1 LWTQSGLSRI
11 LGLTSRKVTYI
22 IDTLYLGKP
31 MEYQE
36 DSDFLMD
43 AVEILIDQLHT
54 LVNEG
59 RIEDAIVVSER
70 IRELQEMR

>member
-1 LWTQSGLSRI
+1 
-11 LGLTSRKVTYI
+11 
-22 IDTLYLGKP
+22 

-59 RIEDAIVVSER
+59 RIVDAIVVSER

>member
-1 LWTQSGLSRI
+1 
-11 LGLTSRKVTYI
+11 
-22 IDTLYLGKP
+22 

-59 RIEDAIVVSER
+59 RIYDAIVVSER

>member
-1 LWTQSGLSRI
+1 MQSGLSRI
-11 LGLTSRKVTYI
+11 SGLTSRKVTYI
-22 IDTLYLGKP
+22 IDELYLGKP

-59 RIEDAIVVSER
+59 RIDDAIVVSER

>member
-1 LWTQSGLSRI
+1 MCIRDS
-11 LGLTSRKVTYI
+11 
-22 IDTLYLGKP
+22 
-31 MEYQE
+31 
-36 DSDFLMD
+36 SDFLMD

>member
-1 LWTQSGLSRI
+1 MAA
-11 LGLTSRKVTYI
+11 YI
-22 IDTLYLGKP
+22 IDELYLAKA

-43 AVEILIDQLHT
+43 AVEILIDQLHH

-59 RIEDAIVVSER
+59 QIDDAIVVSDR

>member
-1 LWTQSGLSRI
+1 MSMAA
-11 LGLTSRKVTYI
+11 YI
-22 IDTLYLGKP
+22 IDELYLAKA

-43 AVEILIDQLHT
+43 AVEILIDQLHH

-59 RIEDAIVVSER
+59 QIDDAIVVSER
-70 IRELQEMR
+70 IRELQEMQ

>member
-1 LWTQSGLSRI
+1 MSMAA
-11 LGLTSRKVTYI
+11 YI
-22 IDTLYLGKP
+22 IDELYLAKA

-43 AVEILIDQLHT
+43 AVEILIDQLHH

-59 RIEDAIVVSER
+59 QIDDAIVVSER

>member
-1 LWTQSGLSRI
+1 MAA
-11 LGLTSRKVTYI
+11 YI
-22 IDTLYLGKP
+22 IDELYLAKA

-43 AVEILIDQLHT
+43 AVEILIDQLHH

-59 RIEDAIVVSER
+59 QIDDAIVVSER
-70 IRELQEMR
+70 IRELQEMQ

>member
-1 LWTQSGLSRI
+1 MSMAA
-11 LGLTSRKVTYI
+11 YI
-22 IDTLYLGKP
+22 IDELYLAKA

-43 AVEILIDQLHT
+43 AVEILIDQLHH

-59 RIEDAIVVSER
+59 QIVDAIVVSER
-70 IRELQEMR
+70 IRELQEMQ

>member
-1 LWTQSGLSRI
+1 MAA
-11 LGLTSRKVTYI
+11 YI
-22 IDTLYLGKP
+22 IDELYLGKA

-43 AVEILIDQLHT
+43 AVEILIDQLHH

-59 RIEDAIVVSER
+59 QIDDAIVVSER
-70 IRELQEMR
+70 IRELQEMQ

>member
-1 LWTQSGLSRI
+1 MAA
-11 LGLTSRKVTYI
+11 YI
-22 IDTLYLGKP
+22 IDELYLAKA

-43 AVEILIDQLHT
+43 AVEILIDQLHH

-59 RIEDAIVVSER
+59 QIDDAIVVSER

>member
-1 LWTQSGLSRI
+1 MSRI
-11 LGLTSRKVTYI
+11 LGLTSREVTYI
-22 IDTLYLGKP
+22 IDELYLGKA

-43 AVEILIDQLHT
+43 AVEILIDQLHH

-59 RIEDAIVVSER
+59 QIDDAIVVSDR

>member
-1 LWTQSGLSRI
+1 
-11 LGLTSRKVTYI
+11 
-22 IDTLYLGKP
+22 

-36 DSDFLMD
+36 ETDFLMD

-59 RIEDAIVVSER
+59 RIDDAIVVSGR

>member
-1 LWTQSGLSRI
+1 MQNGLSKI
-11 LGLTSRKVTYI
+11 TDLTTEIPCYI
-22 IDTLYLGKP
+22 IDELYLGNP

-36 DSDFLMD
+36 ETDFLMD

-59 RIEDAIVVSER
+59 RIDDAIVVSGR

>member
-1 LWTQSGLSRI
+1 MSRI

-22 IDTLYLGKP
+22 IDELYLGNP

>member
-1 LWTQSGLSRI
+1 
-11 LGLTSRKVTYI
+11 
-22 IDTLYLGKP
+22 

-54 LVNEG
+54 FVNEG

>member
-1 LWTQSGLSRI
+1 MAA
-11 LGLTSRKVTYI
+11 YI
-22 IDTLYLGKP
+22 IDELYLGKA

-43 AVEILIDQLHT
+43 AVEILIDQLHH

-59 RIEDAIVVSER
+59 QIDDAIVVSDR

>member
-1 LWTQSGLSRI
+1 MSMAA
-11 LGLTSRKVTYI
+11 YI
-22 IDTLYLGKP
+22 IDELYLGKA

-43 AVEILIDQLHT
+43 AVEILIDQLHH

-59 RIEDAIVVSER
+59 QIDDAIVVSER
-70 IRELQEMR
+70 IRELQEMQ

>member
-1 LWTQSGLSRI
+1 
-11 LGLTSRKVTYI
+11 
-22 IDTLYLGKP
+22 

-59 RIEDAIVVSER
+59 PIEDAIVVSER

>member
-1 LWTQSGLSRI
+1 MSMAA
-11 LGLTSRKVTYI
+11 YI
-22 IDTLYLGKP
+22 IDELYLGKA

-59 RIEDAIVVSER
+59 RIDDAIVVSER

>member
-1 LWTQSGLSRI
+1 MAA
-11 LGLTSRKVTYI
+11 YI
-22 IDTLYLGKP
+22 IDELYLGKA

-43 AVEILIDQLHT
+43 AVEILIDQLHH

-59 RIEDAIVVSER
+59 QIDDAIVVNDR

>member
-1 LWTQSGLSRI
+1 MSMAA
-11 LGLTSRKVTYI
+11 YI
-22 IDTLYLGKP
+22 IDELYLAKA

-43 AVEILIDQLHT
+43 AVEILIDQLHH

-59 RIEDAIVVSER
+59 QIDDAIVVSDR

>member
-1 LWTQSGLSRI
+1 MAA
-11 LGLTSRKVTYI
+11 YI
-22 IDTLYLGKP
+22 IDELYLGKA

-43 AVEILIDQLHT
+43 AVEILIDQLHH

-59 RIEDAIVVSER
+59 QIDDAIVVSER

>member
-1 LWTQSGLSRI
+1 MVRQEFW
-11 LGLTSRKVTYI
+11 GLTMSMAAYI
-22 IDTLYLGKP
+22 IDELYLAKA

-43 AVEILIDQLHT
+43 AVEILIDQLHH

-59 RIEDAIVVSER
+59 QIDDAIVVSER
-70 IRELQEMR
+70 IRELQEMQ

>member
-1 LWTQSGLSRI
+1 MQNGLSKI
-11 LGLTSRKVTYI
+11 TDLTTETPCYI
-22 IDTLYLGKP
+22 IDELYLGNP

-36 DSDFLMD
+36 ETDFLMD

-59 RIEDAIVVSER
+59 RIDDAIVVSER

>member
-1 LWTQSGLSRI
+1 
-11 LGLTSRKVTYI
+11 
-22 IDTLYLGKP
+22 

-54 LVNEG
+54 LANEG
-59 RIEDAIVVSER
+59 RIDDAIVVSER

>member
-1 LWTQSGLSRI
+1 
-11 LGLTSRKVTYI
+11 
-22 IDTLYLGKP
+22 

-43 AVEILIDQLHT
+43 AVEILIDQMHT

-59 RIEDAIVVSER
+59 RIEDTIVVSER

>member
-1 LWTQSGLSRI
+1 MSMAA
-11 LGLTSRKVTYI
+11 YI
-22 IDTLYLGKP
+22 IDELYLGKA

-43 AVEILIDQLHT
+43 AVEILIDQLHH

-59 RIEDAIVVSER
+59 QIDDAIVVSDR

>member
-1 LWTQSGLSRI
+1 
-11 LGLTSRKVTYI
+11 
-22 IDTLYLGKP
+22 

-43 AVEILIDQLHT
+43 AVEILIDQLHH

-59 RIEDAIVVSER
+59 QIDDAIVVSDR

>member
-1 LWTQSGLSRI
+1 LSRI

-22 IDTLYLGKP
+22 IDELYLGNP